1 MIGLRGNARGEDDIL
16 LQPAAVRRERRRVS
30 PNRAASAHWR
40 GKLRARRRRLPPL
53 EPPVPAPVA
62 PSSWPS
68 SRRRFQDARTAAK
81 LDAALAGLVA
91 TDCAF
96 SNVCFS
102 ASGKSMSG
110 ASERPSEMQHRDQ
123 RAMSVVG
130 PATSCD
136 CAAASLNT
144 SRGTTARSNGSPL
157 VANLIS
163 SGVVPKRKTS
173 LWPEALSNCAPS
185 SFSGAVMPPPVKTWS
200 SAACRLAFG
209 EIVRYM
215 PSIAA
220 VAVSE
225 NFSSYPFFPVALGNK
240 QAKLA

>member
-1 MIGLRGNARGEDDIL
+1 MPAVKMISCCSSA
-16 LQPAAVRRERRRVS
+16 ERRRVS
-30 PNRAASAHWR
+30 PNRAPSAHWQENSELGVAVCHR
-40 GKLRARRRRLPPL
+40 LNHLCRPRLRPRLGLHRVADSKTLEQPQNLTRHLQVWSRRIALSATFASALRANQCR
-53 EPPVPAPVA
+53 
-62 PSSWPS
+62 
-68 SRRRFQDARTAAK
+68 
-81 LDAALAGLVA
+81 
-91 TDCAF
+91 
-96 SNVCFS
+96 
-102 ASGKSMSG
+102 
-110 ASERPSEMQHRDQ
+110 ASERPSELQHRDQ

-136 CAAASLNT
+136 CAAASLNN

-225 NFSSYPFFPVALGNK
+225 DFSSYPFFPVALGNK